1 MKLTPI
7 DPYNQLPLK
16 DINKLLKNN
25 LSCLNGKIVVKMP
38 ELNLNKGAINRPTII
53 ITWQNHKGI
62 KKIEERCF
70 NIDEE
75 LINKIKNRLKY
86 GKYKIK

>member
-1 MKLTPI
+1 MKIT
-7 DPYNQLPLK
+7 NQLSLK

-25 LSCLNGKIVVKMP
+25 LSCLNGEIVVKMP

-53 ITWQNHKGI
+53 ITWQNQKGL
-62 KKIEERCF
+62 KEIEERCF
-70 NIDEE
+70 NIDQE
-75 LINKIKNRLKY
+75 LIDKIKNRLKY

>member
-1 MKLTPI
+1 
-7 DPYNQLPLK
+7 
-16 DINKLLKNN
+16 
-25 LSCLNGKIVVKMP
+25 MP
-38 ELNLNKGAINRPTII
+38 ELNLNEGAINRPTII
-53 ITWQNHKGI
+53 ITWKNHKGI
-62 KKIEERCF
+62 KEIEERCF